1 LGSGFRAHS
10 GLAGDPVEGLESRP
24 RLAIRTFLDEMD
36 KSQKHVSV
44 CICTYQRPQMLGRL
58 LKELD
63 RQETGGLF
71 TYSIVVADNDRLQS
85 AAQVVSEF
93 AAVSSIPVRYCV
105 QPQQNIALT
114 RNMAL
119 RNASGDYIAFIDDD
133 EFPTGNWLLTLFET
147 STEYG
152 ADGAVGPVKPYFYE
166 KPPKWLVKGGFH
178 ERTSYT
184 TGLVID
190 WRKGRT
196 NNLLFKRAILTPEA
210 QAFRPEFLI
219 GEDQDFFRRMIERGH
234 SFVWS
239 NEAVV
244 YEVIPQSRWKRSFLL
259 RKALF
264 QGALDPAHPDVG
276 LRNIA
281 KSVIAVPSYSAALPF
296 ALFAGHHIFMTV
308 LVRLFY
314 HIGKLLGVLRIRP
327 IKGAYVTTGDC

>member
-1 LGSGFRAHS
+1 MTKQ
-10 GLAGDPVEGLESRP
+10 E
-24 RLAIRTFLDEMD
+24 
-36 KSQKHVSV
+36 HVSV
-44 CICTYQRPQMLGRL
+44 CICTYRRPQMLGRL

-63 RQETGGLF
+63 RQDTGGLF

-85 AAQVVSEF
+85 AEQVVSEF
-93 AAVSSIPVRYCV
+93 AAVSSVPVRYCV
-105 QPQQNIALT
+105 QPKQNIALT

-133 EFPTGNWLLTLFET
+133 EFPAGDWLLTLFKT
-147 STEYG
+147 CAEYRT
-152 ADGAVGPVKPYFYE
+152 DGALGPVKPYFYE

-178 ERTSYT
+178 ERASYR

-196 NNLLFKRAILTPEA
+196 NNVLFKRAIVTVEA
-210 QAFRPEFLI
+210 QAFRAEFLT

-234 SFVWS
+234 SFVWC

-244 YEVIPQSRWKRSFLL
+244 YEAIPQSRWKRSFLL

-264 QGALDPAHPDVG
+264 QGALDPAFPDVG
-276 LRNIA
+276 LSSIA
-281 KSVIAVPSYSAALPF
+281 KSIIAVPSYSAALPF
-296 ALFAGHHIFMTV
+296 ALFAGHHTFMRL

-314 HIGKLLGVLRIRP
+314 HIGRLLGVLGIRP